1 MDIYV
6 ARQPIFDRKMNVL
19 GYELLYRRGMNNL
32 YEGSDD
38 NQATAEL
45 ISNSY
50 LNMHFS
56 ELTDGTKGF
65 INFSEKMLIEQI
77 PLILPKE
84 LTVVEI
90 LERVEITDELIEA
103 CKKISDKGYTIALD
117 DYIFDESSLPLLEI
131 ADIIKV
137 EFPFVEHEIQRKL
150 ISKYKNRIKFLAE
163 KVETREEYKL
173 ALDMGYDYF
182 QGYFF
187 SKPVIIKSKEVD
199 NLNVNL
205 ILILEMLN
213 QKEPDFQKMAEVIQS
228 DLGLVYKLLKLAN
241 SALLG
246 TRNKI
251 ISIKH
256 ALVQLGIIEIS
267 KWIYVLLLRDVQT
280 VENKELIKTCL
291 IRAKLMELLAIDIGM
306 RNKKLDYFLTGM
318 FSSIDVLTNRDMKE
332 ILDELP
338 LSDDVKDALLG
349 KCNEIREMLDMI
361 LNYENL
367 RWMEMESKLTD
378 TDISQEKF
386 MNRYIEALT
395 WVTNSDY

>member
-131 ADIIKV
+131 ADIVKV

>member
-182 QGYFF
+182 QGYLF

>member
-131 ADIIKV
+131 ADIVKV

-318 FSSIDVLTNRDMKE
+318 LSSIDVLTNRDMKE

>member
-131 ADIIKV
+131 ADIVKV

-228 DLGLVYKLLKLAN
+228 DLGLAYKLLKLAN

-318 FSSIDVLTNRDMKE
+318 LSSIDVLTNRDMKE

>member
-1 MDIYV
+1 
-6 ARQPIFDRKMNVL
+6 
-19 GYELLYRRGMNNL
+19 
-32 YEGSDD
+32 
-38 NQATAEL
+38 
-45 ISNSY
+45 
-50 LNMHFS
+50 
-56 ELTDGTKGF
+56 
-65 INFSEKMLIEQI
+65 
-77 PLILPKE
+77 
-84 LTVVEI
+84 
-90 LERVEITDELIEA
+90 
-103 CKKISDKGYTIALD
+103 
-117 DYIFDESSLPLLEI
+117 
-131 ADIIKV
+131 
-137 EFPFVEHEIQRKL
+137 
-150 ISKYKNRIKFLAE
+150 LAE

-228 DLGLVYKLLKLAN
+228 DLGLAYKLLKLAN

>member
-228 DLGLVYKLLKLAN
+228 DLGLAYKLLKLAN

>member
-131 ADIIKV
+131 ADIIKI

-228 DLGLVYKLLKLAN
+228 DLGLAYKLLKLAN

>member
-131 ADIIKV
+131 ADIIKI

-228 DLGLVYKLLKLAN
+228 DLGLAYKLLKLAN

-318 FSSIDVLTNRDMKE
+318 LSSIDVLTNRDMKE

>member
-318 FSSIDVLTNRDMKE
+318 LSSIDVLTNRDMKE

>member
-131 ADIIKV
+131 ADIVKV

-228 DLGLVYKLLKLAN
+228 DLGLAYKLLKLAN

>member
-228 DLGLVYKLLKLAN
+228 DLGLAYKLLKLAN

-251 ISIKH
+251 I
-256 ALVQLGIIEIS
+256 VNFNCWNRECF
-267 KWIYVLLLRDVQT
+267 LL
-280 VENKELIKTCL
+280 NKTSPNPK
-291 IRAKLMELLAIDIGM
+291 
-306 RNKKLDYFLTGM
+306 
-318 FSSIDVLTNRDMKE
+318 
-332 ILDELP
+332 
-338 LSDDVKDALLG
+338 
-349 KCNEIREMLDMI
+349 
-361 LNYENL
+361 
-367 RWMEMESKLTD
+367 
-378 TDISQEKF
+378 QEG
-386 MNRYIEALT
+386 Y
-395 WVTNSDY
+395 